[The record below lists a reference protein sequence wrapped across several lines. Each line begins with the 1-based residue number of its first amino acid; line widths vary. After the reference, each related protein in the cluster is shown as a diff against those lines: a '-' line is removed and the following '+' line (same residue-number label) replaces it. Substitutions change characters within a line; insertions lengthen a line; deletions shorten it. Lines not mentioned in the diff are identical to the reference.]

1 MCAVDNV
8 EMLNVMLAANL
19 NVNTKISKIEN
30 VAIVQTLLSHDADVD
45 STEIYLAAG
54 RSHTR
59 ILNILFEKF
68 KEDNSREEF
77 QELQIDSV
85 KCAWKKRGAKIDDNV
100 QKELKK
106 MGVAPKEVNLA
117 DRLDLLFKVGSISV
131 HHKDY

>member
-77 QELQIDSV
+77 QVRS
-85 KCAWKKRGAKIDDNV
+85 
-100 QKELKK
+100 
-106 MGVAPKEVNLA
+106 
-117 DRLDLLFKVGSISV
+117 LFRILYKVT
-131 HHKDY
+131 